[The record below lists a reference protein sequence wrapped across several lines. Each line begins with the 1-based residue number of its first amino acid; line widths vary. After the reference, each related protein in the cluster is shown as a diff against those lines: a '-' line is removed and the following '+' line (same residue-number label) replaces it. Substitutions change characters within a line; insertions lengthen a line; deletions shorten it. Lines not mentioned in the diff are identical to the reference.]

1 MTWWERGRQMKAI
14 YSELEYSLD
23 RHRPASVVANRSKE
37 EVVSSPVQSIKSGYW
52 VIYWNFKKKSSFVS
66 TSRDADHTYIGSGY
80 LFPSK
85 HFFKLSI
92 PSVVSIKKNN
102 PTSYFFSQKNCQ
114 SSSPAGRNSSR
125 VLVKSW
131 GKWRAR
137 GRKKFDVCHRN
148 VRRPIVTVSPV
159 FHWTILFRRN
169 KKWKIVFNSSP
180 FSWEIVINLLL

>member
-52 VIYWNFKKKSSFVS
+52 VIYWNWKKKIVVCFNK
-66 TSRDADHTYIGSGY
+66 SRCGSHIHWVWLSVPQQTFFQIINSIRRVNKKKQPNQ
-80 LFPSK
+80 LF
-85 HFFKLSI
+85 FF
-92 PSVVSIKKNN
+92 
-102 PTSYFFSQKNCQ
+102 QKNCQ